1 MADLWGVEH
10 RHIPGGKRGKLA
22 AEATGAL
29 RLPIT
34 YFAHNATVVGNDCMR
49 TVLAAR
55 DVPAE
60 GRRAAALNGAHDL

>member
-1 MADLWGVEH
+1 LALWAVP
-10 RHIPGGKRGKLA
+10 IP
-22 AEATGAL
+22 
-29 RLPIT
+29 
-34 YFAHNATVVGNDCMR
+34 ATVVGNDCMR